1 MTVQQGRNPDNKLD
15 LIFSQS
21 STLAQHQQLCTHIT
35 PAQRGGVMNVQPKL
49 IKLMHVFVTVYQKVV
64 FFSATA
70 KGKEK
75 VLTDQ
80 SFHFCG

>member
-1 MTVQQGRNPDNKLD
+1 
-15 LIFSQS
+15 
-21 STLAQHQQLCTHIT
+21 
-35 PAQRGGVMNVQPKL
+35 MNVQPKL

-75 VLTDQ
+75 VLTEQ